1 MVMGR
6 LLFKRIISL
15 TRPFMKFLPI
25 MFIFKEYQRRGGLLL
40 VLLFKASVK
49 FDFWLTL
56 HTEHAKTQPHLFLI
70 LTDPFAICYWALN

>member
-6 LLFKRIISL
+6 LLFTMVDNPPYASIHEVFAHHVHIQG
-15 TRPFMKFLPI
+15 
-25 MFIFKEYQRRGGLLL
+25 EGGLLL

-56 HTEHAKTQPHLFLI
+56 HTEHGKTQPHLFLI
-70 LTDPFAICYWALN
+70 LTDPFAICYLALN